1 MNDELERLRDVV
13 RALVAESQAWTAFY
27 SRMVSR
33 MGKGLT
39 PTEESIREAHRISG
53 IVEDRKRDL
62 DQAMARLAEVNPELV
77 AGYQPK
83 GSGSPTTDGGSDP
96 MPDPPAG

>member
-13 RALVAESQAWTAFY
+13 RALVAESQAWTAFNT
-27 SRMVSR
+27 RLLGR
-33 MGKGLT
+33 MGRGLA
-39 PTEESIREAHRISG
+39 PTEESIREAHRFSG
-53 IVEDRKRDL
+53 AVEDSKRDL

-83 GSGSPTTDGGSDP
+83 ASRPPTAAAGGSGND
-96 MPDPPAG
+96 